1 LWKLPP
7 FGYENVTLEP
17 AVIVTDGSSV
27 AGLLNPKSNAL
38 ITPSASG
45 APALEG
51 TEASP

>member
-7 FGYENVTLEP
+7 VGYEKVTLDP
-17 AVIVTDGSSV
+17 AVIVTVLSSV

-38 ITPSASG
+38 IAPSASG

-51 TEASP
+51 TDASP